1 MWVTPYFTRE
11 LEPEDLKKLVEASP
25 RVEKGG
31 KLKEGLPGYI
41 DVRDE
46 GQARFAIRTCRRS
59 SINERSFTGTVDAVE
74 LVPQGP
80 NKQLVPEREELVAE
94 RRVPHQHRSQGQVRR
109 EHHQRCSPTT
119 TSTSAIRRG
128 RRLRSDQHGPWILFG
143 LLAIFLVYFML
154 RRLIGA
160 GSPMAFG
167 RSRGRLYA
175 QEDLGVTFN
184 DVAGIDE
191 AVEEVREVVD
201 FLRSPDKYQKL
212 GGRIPKGVLLVGP
225 PGTGKT
231 LLAKAIAGE
240 AGVPFFSLSGSDF
253 VEMFVGV
260 GAARVRDMFQQ
271 AEAKA
276 PCIIFI
282 DELDALGKSRGT
294 SIVGGHDE
302 REQTL
307 NALLVEMDGFGSN
320 SGVIVMA
327 ATNRPETLDPALL
340 RPGRFDRHVLV
351 DRPDIRGREAILK
364 VHVKNVKLDPTVD
377 LKEVAAITP
386 GFVGADLANLVNE
399 AALLAA
405 RGEKQAVGMAEFNEG
420 VERVTAGLEKKQ
432 RIMNED
438 EKLRV
443 AYHESGHA
451 LVAYSLP
458 NTDPVH
464 KVSIIP
470 RGLAALGYTMQR
482 PEGDRFLMTQSELES
497 RIQVL
502 LAGTIAEEIIFT
514 DISTGA
520 QNDLE
525 RATEI
530 ARKMVME
537 FGMSRLGR
545 VNYRESNRSPFLA
558 MAARRRER
566 PHTAARQTLREIDQE
581 VRRIIDEAIEKVRH
595 ILELRRA
602 VARSPH
608 QAADRSR
615 IDRRRRAEADHRR
628 KLARPARRPRHRSR
642 PFAWPRPNRRNCRLP
657 LSKKAADGR
666 HHAPRDATARAAR
679 CPHNRRLAVSL
690 ARTESSRGA

>member
-1 MWVTPYFTRE
+1 MGQDNRQKGDGNGTSGSNLLLWAGLIVATGLLVAFWVSSLFQRDIRPQDLRRLIQASAGGAKGSVDVGETGSKTNP
-11 LEPEDLKKLVEASP
+11 PERISSLRSVVVKDRSIT
-25 RVEKGG
+25 GTIDIG
-31 KLKEGLPGYI
+31 TLKEDPQAKVPVVDVFREKVPFKTNLPSEDSY
-41 DVRDE
+41 RKAMTDE
-46 GQARFAIRTCRRS
+46 LDKAGIEYRFD
-59 SINERSFTGTVDAVE
+59 G
-74 LVPQGP
+74 GP
-80 NKQLVPEREELVAE
+80 NQWEAL
-94 RRVPHQHRSQGQVRR
+94 S
-109 EHHQRCSPTT
+109 
-119 TSTSAIRRG
+119 
-128 RRLRSDQHGPWILFG
+128 PWIL
-143 LLAIFLVYFML
+143 LTVITVVMIYFML

-160 GSPMAFG
+160 GSPMSFG
-167 RSRGRLYA
+167 RSRGKLYA

-201 FLRSPDKYQKL
+201 FLRSPEKYQRL

-294 SIVGGHDE
+294 SIMGGHDE

-340 RPGRFDRHVLV
+340 RAGRFDRQVLV
-351 DRPDIRGREAILK
+351 DRPDIKGREDILK
-364 VHVKNVKLDPTVD
+364 VHVKNVKLDPTVE

-405 RGEKQAVGMAEFNEG
+405 RGEKQAVGMKEFNEG

-432 RIMNED
+432 RIMNDD
-438 EKLRV
+438 EKHRV

-470 RGLAALGYTMQR
+470 RGIAALGYTMQR

-502 LAGTIAEEIIFT
+502 LAGTIAEEIIFH

-525 RATEI
+525 RATAI
-530 ARKMVME
+530 ARSMVME
-537 FGMSRLGR
+537 YGMSRLGR

-558 MAARRRER
+558 IASGEESVRHCSE
-566 PHTAARQTLREIDQE
+566 QTLREIDQE
-581 VRRIIDEAIEKVRH
+581 VRRILDESIEKVRH
-595 ILELRRA
+595 ILDVRRGALEALTKELIEVESIDAKELKRI
-602 VARSPH
+602 VEETSPGPLVVPGTD
-608 QAADRSR
+608 AALRLAA
-615 IDRRRRAEADHRR
+615 AEAGEST
-628 KLARPARRPRHRSR
+628 APA
-642 PFAWPRPNRRNCRLP
+642 
-657 LSKKAADGR
+657 
-666 HHAPRDATARAAR
+666 
-679 CPHNRRLAVSL
+679 AVEKS
-690 ARTESSRGA
+690 G

>member
-1 MWVTPYFTRE
+1 MEKRNEPPRKPPEKRTPPFSPNVVWYLLAVGAVALVLVVYWQQDRSYHLSYDDFVRLVQDTRHDKDKVVE
-11 LEPEDLKKLVEASP
+11 VNDPADGKLIRYSNPTDLVVASQ
-25 RVEKGG
+25 RVEG
-31 KLKEGLPGYI
+31 KITRQEVDSTDDKRVGK
-41 DVRDE
+41 
-46 GQARFAIRTCRRS
+46 AAA
-59 SINERSFTGTVDAVE
+59 GTVVSFFVNKSEKDDLSKMLQDAKLRGFDYPE
-74 LVPQGP
+74 GP
-80 NKQLVPEREELVAE
+80 TAWKTIWLPYLAA
-94 RRVPHQHRSQGQVRR
+94 G
-109 EHHQRCSPTT
+109 
-119 TSTSAIRRG
+119 AI
-128 RRLRSDQHGPWILFG
+128 IVVIFFVLFRKIG
-143 LLAIFLVYFML
+143 
-154 RRLIGA
+154 GA

-167 RSRGRLYA
+167 RSRGKMYA
-175 QEDLGVTFN
+175 QEDLGITF
-184 DVAGIDE
+184 DDIAGIDE
-191 AVEEVREVVD
+191 AVEELREVVE
-201 FLRSPDKYQKL
+201 FLRTPEKYQTL

-240 AGVPFFSLSGSDF
+240 AGVPFFGLSGSDF

-271 AEAKA
+271 AESKA

-282 DELDALGKSRGT
+282 DELDALGKTRGS

-351 DRPDIRGREAILK
+351 DRPDVRGREDILK
-364 VHVKNVKLDPTVD
+364 VHVQNVKLDPAVNARDIAGLTS
-377 LKEVAAITP
+377 

-405 RGEKQAVGMAEFNEG
+405 RKGKSSVGMAEFNEG
-420 VERVTAGLEKKQ
+420 IERVMAGLEKRKRVIHIEEKQ
-432 RIMNED
+432 
-438 EKLRV
+438 RV

-482 PEGDRFLMTQSELES
+482 PDDDRYLMTQSELES

-502 LAGTIAEEIIFT
+502 LAGTITEEIIFN
-514 DISTGA
+514 DVSTGA

-525 RATEI
+525 RASEI
-530 ARKMVME
+530 ARSMVMDY
-537 FGMSRLGR
+537 GMSRLGR
-545 VNYRESNRSPFLA
+545 VSYRESNRSPFLTGA
-558 MAARRRER
+558 GAEMARGSMHSEQ
-566 PHTAARQTLREIDQE
+566 TAREIDEE
-581 VRRIIDEAIEKVRH
+581 VRRIVDDAIEQVRRL
-595 ILELRRA
+595 LESRRPA
-602 VARSPH
+602 LEALTKRLMEQEVIDGQEMRQIIEETSPGPWIVPGTT
-608 QAADRSR
+608 ADRKRHAIVEAPEPREASA
-615 IDRRRRAEADHRR
+615 AEG
-628 KLARPARRPRHRSR
+628 S
-642 PFAWPRPNRRNCRLP
+642 
-657 LSKKAADGR
+657 
-666 HHAPRDATARAAR
+666 
-679 CPHNRRLAVSL
+679 V
-690 ARTESSRGA
+690 